1 MSCKVDSV
9 RRANITKN
17 HTSTHILNS
26 SARQVLGSWIWQHS
40 AFKEDDHARL
50 DITHHSSLTDSEVA
64 DIEKAANQIIAK
76 DMQVTIE
83 NYDRG
88 TAEQK
93 YGFKIFIRSQ
103 KEIKN

>member
-1 MSCKVDSV
+1 M
-9 RRANITKN
+9 
-17 HTSTHILNS
+17 
-26 SARQVLGSWIWQHS
+26 
-40 AFKEDDHARL
+40 
-50 DITHHSSLTDSEVA
+50 A

-93 YGFKIFIRSQ
+93 YGFKIYQGGVSSS
-103 KEIKN
+103 KVS